1 MVANQPKLFTI
12 GQFAAI
18 HGVTKKTLMWYDEV
32 DLVKPSVIG
41 ENGYRYYT
49 YQQSSTLETV
59 LMLRELHVSI
69 EEIKLFMSNR
79 SAENMEQ
86 LLLEKIGE
94 LEERIDYLKNMKKML
109 VSRHQDMKDLMCL
122 DLSEI
127 SIVER
132 KKSNLATVPIDRE
145 APTLQDVER
154 VISI

>member
-1 MVANQPKLFTI
+1 
-12 GQFAAI
+12 
-18 HGVTKKTLMWYDEV
+18 
-32 DLVKPSVIG
+32 
-41 ENGYRYYT
+41 
-49 YQQSSTLETV
+49 
-59 LMLRELHVSI
+59 
-69 EEIKLFMSNR
+69 MSNR

-132 KKSNLATVPIDRE
+132 KKSNLATVPIDPGSSYTPGCGARYQHSQ
-145 APTLQDVER
+145 AT
-154 VISI
+154 

>member
-1 MVANQPKLFTI
+1 
-12 GQFAAI
+12 
-18 HGVTKKTLMWYDEV
+18 MWYDEV

-94 LEERIDYLKNMKKML
+94 LEERIDYLKNMK
-109 VSRHQDMKDLMCL
+109 
-122 DLSEI
+122 
-127 SIVER
+127 
-132 KKSNLATVPIDRE
+132 
-145 APTLQDVER
+145 
-154 VISI
+154 